1 MATHDSTF
9 AFRLE
14 TVGTHHQSVFQHDP
28 FLLFLQEA
36 GYDSILERLCHA
48 GHPAVSAPTRTE
60 ILIVALGKLGDL
72 VKERTRKFLDQ
83 QAVATVIWDQG
94 LADAAAAAFQ
104 RFGKGRHPSG
114 LNCGDCFSYAMADR
128 PKVPLLSVGPQR

>member
-83 QAVATVIWDQG
+83 QAVATVIWDQD
-94 LADAAAAAFQ
+94 LADAAAAASPATRKDVTPLNRKPGGLMEQSNASLQ
-104 RFGKGRHPSG
+104 R
-114 LNCGDCFSYAMADR
+114 GDQ
-128 PKVPLLSVGPQR
+128 G